1 MRTNYRSGQKPSH
14 ECSRRADG
22 LTTPT
27 CRSIAASAVDLA
39 VADRLLQALNP
50 AEIALALAAADDVT
64 DRHRRISR
72 AAELAVE
79 RARYEADRAERA
91 FCQVEPENRLV
102 ARTLEARWETKLA
115 ALAET
120 EQALATAQDARPP
133 LPTRVELE
141 NLATD
146 LPGLWQAPTTSNK
159 DRKRLLRTLIADV
172 TLLPETDP
180 ATARIGLRW
189 HTGAA
194 DELLVTRPLPPAR
207 PSAAPHQPSSS
218 SAQLG
223 PTTDT
228 REMADKLNAAGLTTG
243 HGQPFDIAAVQW
255 IRHAYH
261 IPAPSPYAHGEV
273 SVADAAGRL
282 GCSIGVIY
290 DWIKTSKLT
299 ARRGAGNRLCIRWT
313 QHVEI
318 ECRRRITESGH
329 LNPAAR
335 RTKPRTRA

>member
-1 MRTNYRSGQKPSH
+1 MDN
-14 ECSRRADG
+14 
-22 LTTPT
+22 
-27 CRSIAASAVDLA
+27 A
-39 VADRLLQALNP
+39 VASRLLQALDP

-64 DRHRRISR
+64 GRHQRISR
-72 AAELAVE
+72 AAELALE

-120 EQALATAQDARPP
+120 EQALATAGDARPP
-133 LPTRVELE
+133 LPTRLELE
-141 NLATD
+141 KLATD

-172 TLLPETDP
+172 TLLPETNRS
-180 ATARIGLRW
+180 TVRIGIRW
-189 HTGAA
+189 HTGSCDELAA
-194 DELLVTRPLPPAR
+194 DRPLPPGPAKR
-207 PSAAPHQPSSS
+207 SPSPAIELIR
-218 SAQLG
+218 QLG

-228 REMADKLNAAGLTTG
+228 RDMADKLNAAGLTTG

-255 IRHAYH
+255 IRHAYR
-261 IPAPSPYAHGEV
+261 IPAPDPYANGEI
-273 SVADAAGRL
+273 SVADAASRL

-290 DWIKTSKLT
+290 DWITTGKLA
-299 ARRGAGNRLCIRWT
+299 ARRGAGNRLCIPWT
-313 QHVEI
+313 NHTEAH
-318 ECRRRITESGH
+318 CRRRISESGH

>member
-1 MRTNYRSGQKPSH
+1 MRTNYRSDQKPSY
-14 ECSRRADG
+14 ECSRRADR
-22 LTTPT
+22 LTTST
-27 CRSIAASAVDLA
+27 CRSIAAATVDTA
-39 VADRLLQALNP
+39 VASRLLQALDP

-64 DRHRRISR
+64 DRHQRISR

-79 RARYEADRAERA
+79 RARYEAERAERA

-120 EQALATAQDARPP
+120 EQALATSRDARPP
-133 LPTRVELE
+133 LPTRLELE
-141 NLATD
+141 NLAAD

-180 ATARIGLRW
+180 TTARIGLRW
-189 HTGAA
+189 HTGST
-194 DELLVTRPLPPAR
+194 DELVTDRPLPPGPAKR
-207 PSAAPHQPSSS
+207 SPSPAVELVR
-218 SAQLG
+218 QLG

-228 REMADKLNAAGLTTG
+228 RDMADKLNAAGLTTG
-243 HGQPFDIAAVQW
+243 HGHPFDIAAVQW
-255 IRHAYH
+255 IRHAYR
-261 IPAPSPYAHGEV
+261 IPAPTPYAHGEI
-273 SVADAAGRL
+273 SVADAASRL

-290 DWIKTSKLT
+290 DWITTGKLT
-299 ARRGAGNRLCIRWT
+299 ARRGAGNRLCIPWT
-313 QHVEI
+313 NHTEAH
-318 ECRRRITESGH
+318 CRRRISESGH

-335 RTKPRTRA
+335 RTKTRTRA